1 MGSPKRSAAKTLN
14 MAQLQ
19 SKERSVAQRAATG
32 AATTQAGSKPGSGAG
47 KLPAPQRLELYKH
60 IDIMVKICIDAAM
73 TAAKGG
79 SADGHML
86 VDFGPMMYK
95 VTAKRIELIHKKSK
109 AKMAYSV
116 GRQEII
122 VNNTKPLPDKQCQK
136 FVGWVKKLI
145 DDWAKPKAESVCTW
159 SEG

>member
-1 MGSPKRSAAKTLN
+1 
-14 MAQLQ
+14 
-19 SKERSVAQRAATG
+19 
-32 AATTQAGSKPGSGAG
+32 
-47 KLPAPQRLELYKH
+47 
-60 IDIMVKICIDAAM
+60 MVKICIDAAM

-79 SADGHML
+79 SADGHMS

-95 VTAKRIELIHKKSK
+95 ISAKRIELIHKKSK

-122 VNNTKPLPDKQCQK
+122 VNNTSPLPDKQCQK

-145 DDWAKPKAESVCTW
+145 DDGPSPRPSRYAHGRRGSMGVGQSSSLRSNGNFNVSSLSKKLNSNTLLFPNVF
-159 SEG
+159 